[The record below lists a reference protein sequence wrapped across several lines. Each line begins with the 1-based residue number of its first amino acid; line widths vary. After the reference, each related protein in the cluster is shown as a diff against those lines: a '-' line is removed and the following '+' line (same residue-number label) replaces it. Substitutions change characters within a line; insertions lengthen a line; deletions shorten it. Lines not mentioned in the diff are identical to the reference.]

1 MLQML
6 WMLFKY
12 IYVQMLNIVSDRFEQ
27 NSFDDF
33 RKLSSKNCTSERPSR
48 NFHFAALVSSDSEAK
63 VFEC

>member
-1 MLQML
+1 
-6 WMLFKY
+6 
-12 IYVQMLNIVSDRFEQ
+12 MLNIVSDRFEQ